1 MSTLD
6 WKLSQ
11 TFNLFHSSHQNLIWL
26 EPLEFSSTR
35 LMGEQMS
42 INKEVVPSYLS
53 HRHFQATYKFLNWW
67 VMTNILIP
75 KPGLP
80 SPPCAGSKVPSEVSS
95 QPLAPAHH
103 SLLSTHAGLLARIPS
118 ATAFSLL
125 FVCVHTT
132 FFTWMSPL
140 NFYLL
145 KPTFQALAESTCSM
159 KFPPIPKCFAS
170 VLPLILSGSIQYS
183 CCFNVIEAQ

>member
-26 EPLEFSSTR
+26 EPLEVSSTR
-35 LMGEQMS
+35 LMGKQVS
-42 INKEVVPSYLS
+42 INKEVILSYLS
-53 HRHFQATYKFLNWW
+53 HCHFQATCKFLNWW
-67 VMTNILIP
+67 VMTDIPIP
-75 KPGLP
+75 KPGIP

-95 QPLAPAHH
+95 PTPQPLAPAHH

-118 ATAFSLL
+118 ATVFSLL
-125 FVCVHTT
+125 FACVHTT
-132 FFTWMSPL
+132 FFAWMSPL

-145 KPTFQALAESTCSM
+145 KAHRPSKLWSKVLAPWSFLQ
-159 KFPPIPKCFAS
+159 FPNAS
-170 VLPLILSGSIQYS
+170 LLFSL
-183 CCFNVIEAQ
+183 